1 MHSAFDGHEYPAAV
15 LCDSRGIKST
25 LGLQNPLWA
34 LCNCKI
40 ILIDLGTAHHLLL
53 AIHCNELV
61 LNPRKLELVK
71 MRDSSG
77 RKIISESSH
86 SIVVHGNWNVPRSRK
101 NANLTL
107 EADEKLYGSDIKSAR
122 YLGSECNRVGC
133 TGGPPINLSS

>member
-1 MHSAFDGHEYPAAV
+1 M
-15 LCDSRGIKST
+15 
-25 LGLQNPLWA
+25 
-34 LCNCKI
+34 
-40 ILIDLGTAHHLLL
+40 IDLGAAHRLLL

-77 RKIISESSH
+77 RKIISESSQ
-86 SIVVHGNWNVPRSRK
+86 SVVVHGNWNIPRSRK

-122 YLGSECNRVGC
+122 YLGSERNGVGC
-133 TGGPPINLSS
+133 TGAPPINLVS

>member
-1 MHSAFDGHEYPAAV
+1 MAQRLRDEYPAGM

-25 LGLQNPLWA
+25 PGLQNPLWA
-34 LCNCKI
+34 LCNCEI

-61 LNPRKLELVK
+61 LNPCKLEFVK

-77 RKIISESSH
+77 RKIIGESSQ
-86 SIVVHGNWNVPRSRK
+86 SIVVHGNWNVPRSRE

-107 EADEKLYGSDIKSAR
+107 ELDEKLYGSDIKSAR
-122 YLGSECNRVGC
+122 YLGSERNGVGR
-133 TGGPPINLSS
+133 TGAPPINLSS